1 MMISIFLEQ
10 MTKNQHNIVDFWRVG
25 IKFSKKEMKAKLA
38 GNTFYRTNSV
48 LFGGINFAAKRVKND
63 YHEIQIPKDDLYSVN
78 AKNSM
83 VKFNL
88 KFTEGFY
95 IKIFKA

>member
-1 MMISIFLEQ
+1 MAR
-10 MTKNQHNIVDFWRVG
+10 NQHNIVDFWRVG
-25 IKFSKKEMKAKLA
+25 IKFSKKEMKGKLA

-48 LFGGINFAAKRVKND
+48 LFGGINFAAKRVKNY
-63 YHEIQIPKDDLYSVN
+63 YHEVQIPKDDLYIVN
-78 AKNSM
+78 AKNSI
-83 VKFNL
+83 V